1 MTKNKALYEFMEYLP
16 FLKELVKRDFK
27 MKYYKSFLGVLWTL
41 LNPLILATIM
51 TIIFSTLFKR
61 SIEYY
66 PIYNISGHLILTFF
80 VTATKQS
87 LSSVY
92 HHAGVFRKFKVPQYM
107 YCLSNVTIAF
117 ITLLFSSVPM
127 LILALVLGM
136 PLHFTMLL
144 FPLPIILAFI
154 FTMGCSLILA
164 AYGVFFRDL
173 SHLYGIFTYALNFLT
188 PIFYPI
194 EIIPVEYRF
203 VWDFNPLYLYIR
215 ILREVFIYN
224 TIPNEKTLLVAT
236 CYAILTLALG
246 ILVFKEKRSK
256 FYNYL

>member
-1 MTKNKALYEFMEYLP
+1 MTKNKALIEFMDYLP

-27 MKYYKSFLGVLWTL
+27 MKYYKSFLGVLWTVIS
-41 LNPLILATIM
+41 PLIMSIIL

-61 SIEYY
+61 EIEYY

-87 LSSVY
+87 LTSVY
-92 HHAGVFRKFKVPQYM
+92 HHSGVFRKFKVPQYM
-107 YCLSNVTIAF
+107 YCLSNVIIAF
-117 ITLLFSSVPM
+117 ITLLFSSIPM
-127 LILALVLGM
+127 IILAVVLGM
-136 PLHFTMLL
+136 PFHTNMLL
-144 FPLPIILAFI
+144 SPLPILLAFV
-154 FTMGCSLILA
+154 FTLGCSLILA

-173 SHLYGIFTYALNFLT
+173 NHLYGILTYALNFLT

-194 EIIPVEYRF
+194 EIVPVEYRF
-203 VWDFNPLYLYIR
+203 VWDFNPLYVFIR

-224 TIPNEKTLLVAT
+224 TIPNEKTLIVAFS
-236 CYAILTLALG
+236 YAVLTLALG
-246 ILVFKEKRSK
+246 VLVFKEKRNK

>member
-1 MTKNKALYEFMEYLP
+1 MTKTKALNEFMDYLP

-27 MKYYKSFLGVLWTL
+27 IKYYKSFLGVIWTV
-41 LNPLILATIM
+41 LNPLIMAVIM
-51 TIIFSTLFKR
+51 TIIFSTLFRR

-80 VTATKQS
+80 TTATKQS

-92 HHAGVFRKFKVPQYM
+92 AHSGVFRKFKVPQYM
-107 YCLSNVTIAF
+107 YCMSNVVIAF
-117 ITLLFSSVPM
+117 ITLLFSSIPM
-127 LILALVLGM
+127 FILAIILGM
-136 PLHFTMLL
+136 PLHLTMLL
-144 FPLPIILAFI
+144 TPLPLLLAFV
-154 FTMGCSLILA
+154 FTTGCSLILA

-173 SHLYGIFTYALNFLT
+173 KHLYGILTYALNFLT

-194 EIIPVEYRF
+194 DIIPVEYRF
-203 VWDFNPLYLYIR
+203 IWEFNPLYLFIR

-224 TIPNEKTLLVAT
+224 TIPAEKTLIVAT
-236 CYAILTLALG
+236 SYAVLTLILG
-246 ILVFKEKRSK
+246 VLIFKEKRNK

>member
-144 FPLPIILAFI
+144 FPLPIILFAYSRCIWRI
-154 FTMGCSLILA
+154 FQRFKPSLWNTHICTEFPYANILSNWNYPCWISFCMGLQSPISL
-164 AYGVFFRDL
+164 YKNFKRGF
-173 SHLYGIFTYALNFLT
+173 HL
-188 PIFYPI
+188 
-194 EIIPVEYRF
+194 
-203 VWDFNPLYLYIR
+203 
-215 ILREVFIYN
+215 
-224 TIPNEKTLLVAT
+224 
-236 CYAILTLALG
+236 
-246 ILVFKEKRSK
+246 
-256 FYNYL
+256 

>member
-1 MTKNKALYEFMEYLP
+1 
-16 FLKELVKRDFK
+16 
-27 MKYYKSFLGVLWTL
+27 
-41 LNPLILATIM
+41 
-51 TIIFSTLFKR
+51 
-61 SIEYY
+61 
-66 PIYNISGHLILTFF
+66 
-80 VTATKQS
+80 
-87 LSSVY
+87 
-92 HHAGVFRKFKVPQYM
+92 M

-173 SHLYGIFTYALNFLT
+173 SHLYGILTYALNFLT

>member
-1 MTKNKALYEFMEYLP
+1 MIKNKTLYEFMEYLP
-16 FLKELVKRDFK
+16 FLKELIKRDFK
-27 MKYYKSFLGVLWTL
+27 MKYYKSFFGVLWTV
-41 LNPLILATIM
+41 LNPLIMAFIL

-87 LSSVY
+87 LTSVY
-92 HHAGVFRKFKVPQYM
+92 FHSSVFRKFKVPQYM
-107 YCLSNVTIAF
+107 YCLSNVIIAF
-117 ITLLFSSVPM
+117 ITLLFSSIPM
-127 LILALVLGM
+127 LVLAFILNV
-136 PLHFTMLL
+136 PLHLTMLL
-144 FPLPIILAFI
+144 FPLPILLALI
-154 FTMGCSLILA
+154 FTLGCSLILA

-173 SHLYGIFTYALNFLT
+173 YHLYGILTYALNFFT

-194 EIIPVEYRF
+194 DIIPVEYRF

-215 ILREVFIYN
+215 ILRETFIYN
-224 TIPNEKTLLVAT
+224 TIPNEKTLIVAT
-236 CYAILTLALG
+236 CYAVLTLALG
-246 ILVFKEKRSK
+246 ILVFKEKRGK